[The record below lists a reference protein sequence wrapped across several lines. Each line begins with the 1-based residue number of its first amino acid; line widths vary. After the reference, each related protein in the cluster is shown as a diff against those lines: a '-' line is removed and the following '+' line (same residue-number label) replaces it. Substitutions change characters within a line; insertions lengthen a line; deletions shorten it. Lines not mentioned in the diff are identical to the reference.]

1 MILISK
7 TYSEIT
13 PESAED
19 GEFSDSGFVFE
30 DAECTFRELVDYL
43 KEHKGSSCYPCK
55 GEISEYF
62 SSGFSVDD
70 YQTGT
75 ETGTSIHYS
84 RKNPSRKDKY
94 WKLAVKAAGLC

>member
-7 TYSEIT
+7 TYSETT

-30 DAECTFRELVDYL
+30 DAECTFREVVGYL
-43 KEHKGSSCYPCK
+43 KEHTESSCYPVS
-55 GEISEYF
+55 GDTSEYF

-75 ETGTSIHYS
+75 ETETSIHYS